1 MRPVSPSPSIEALA
15 IGARIRGA
23 RKAQGLTL
31 EQVATTAGFTKGFL
45 SRLERDET
53 SPSVATLVQLC
64 QVLSIEIGS
73 LFAEPE
79 AVKISLDDAPHI
91 NLGGRGVDER
101 LISPRNESRVQV
113 IRSRMDPEANG
124 GDAFY
129 TISCEVEMLHVLAGA
144 LILRFVDREIPLRA
158 GDSLTFPGRE
168 PHNWVADPDSGAEV
182 IWTIVPASWRGE

>member
-1 MRPVSPSPSIEALA
+1 MRPLSPSPSAEALA
-15 IGARIRGA
+15 IGARIRSA
-23 RKAQGLTL
+23 RKAQGFTL
-31 EQVATTAGFTKGFL
+31 EQIATSAGLTKGFL

-64 QVLSIEIGS
+64 QVLSLEIGS

-79 AVKISLDDAPHI
+79 AVKISLADAPHI
-91 NLGGRGVDER
+91 NLGGQGVDER

-113 IRSRMDPEANG
+113 IRTHMQPGANG

-129 TISCEVEMLHVLAGA
+129 TISCEVEVLHVISGA
-144 LILRFVDREIPLRA
+144 VTARFVDREIPLAA

-168 PHNWVADPDSGAEV
+168 PHNWEADAELGAEV
-182 IWTIVPASWRGE
+182 IWTIVPATWRGE

>member
-1 MRPVSPSPSIEALA
+1 MRPVSPSPRVEALA

-23 RKAQGLTL
+23 RKTQGLTL
-31 EQVATTAGFTKGFL
+31 EQVARTAGLTKGFL

-64 QVLSIEIGS
+64 QVLSLEIGS

-91 NLGGRGVDER
+91 NLGGHGVDER
-101 LISPRNESRVQV
+101 LISPRNESRVQI
-113 IRSRMDPEANG
+113 IRSRMQPAANG
-124 GDAFY
+124 GEAFY

-144 LILRFVDREIPLRA
+144 ITLRFVDREIPLEA
-158 GDSLTFPGRE
+158 GDSLTYPGRE
-168 PHNWVADPDSGAEV
+168 PHNWDADPDRGADV
-182 IWTIVPASWRGE
+182 VWTIVPASWRGE

>member
-1 MRPVSPSPSIEALA
+1 MKPVSPSPSIEQPA

-23 RKAQGLTL
+23 RKAQGFTL
-31 EQVATTAGFTKGFL
+31 EQVARAAGLSKGFL

-53 SPSVATLVQLC
+53 SPSVATLLQLC
-64 QVLSIEIGS
+64 QVLSLEIGA
-73 LFAEPE
+73 LFAEPDS
-79 AVKISLDDAPHI
+79 VKISLSDAPHI

-113 IRSRMDPEANG
+113 IRSKMEPAADG

-129 TISCEVEMLHVLAGA
+129 TISCEVEVLHVLTGA
-144 LILRFVDREIPLRA
+144 ITLRFVDRAISLQE

-168 PHNWVADPDSGAEV
+168 PHNWKADPVLGAEV
-182 IWTIVPASWRGE
+182 VWTIVPASWRGE

>member
-1 MRPVSPSPSIEALA
+1 MRPVSPSPSVEALA

-31 EQVATTAGFTKGFL
+31 EQVAKTAGLTKGFL

-64 QVLSIEIGS
+64 QVLSLDIGS

-79 AVKISLDDAPHI
+79 VVKISLDGAPHI
-91 NLGGRGVDER
+91 NLGGHGVDER
-101 LISPRNESRVQV
+101 LITPRNESRVQV
-113 IRSRMDPEANG
+113 IRSRMGPEANG
-124 GDAFY
+124 GEAFY

-144 LILRFVDREIPLRA
+144 VTLRFVDREIPLEA

-168 PHNWVADPDSGAEV
+168 PHNWVADPERGAEV